1 MAGPDLYEVIQEYL
15 DTKEFYS
22 FEGERGVTK
31 FETLVNDL
39 GYGTIEEFL
48 ADNPGAIDTIIDWI
62 ADTGINEW
70 RDKLSRTIKRNTKQ
84 KD

>member
-1 MAGPDLYEVIQEYL
+1 MAESDLYEVIQKYL

-22 FEGERGVTK
+22 FEGERGVTR

-39 GYGTIEEFL
+39 GYNTIEEFL
-48 ADNPGAIDTIIDWI
+48 ADNPGVLDTIIDWI
-62 ADTGINEW
+62 ADHGINEW
-70 RDKLSRTIKRNTKQ
+70 RDKLSRAIKRKQ